1 MSLNPEA
8 DTWAFVRVLAASCE
22 TYDGSI
28 IRTDTPENTVAGLI
42 KAASLHPILA
52 EFLRLFH
59 GICNALAGPF
69 LVLNEF

>member
-42 KAASLHPILA
+42 KSG
-52 EFLRLFH
+52 FLTPNTCRNF
-59 GICNALAGPF
+59 
-69 LVLNEF
+69 